1 MHAPF
6 SVISISK
13 TQLKNIYLNTLLIK
27 YTDSQFGI
35 QVLLR
40 NSLPFSYRIF
50 DRNLLTCVRNTVSEP
65 HVTSLGDKFS
75 TAIFY
80 IIRKLLSSER
90 LSVSLLFP
98 SPPPGFNVFPGQ
110 FPYRSNYFY
119 STYLGNLANTTLSA
133 YTLWNIA
140 QILSSCKWYISRL
153 IYQTFVDPLK

>member
-1 MHAPF
+1 MHPPL

-13 TQLKNIYLNTLLIK
+13 TQLKNIYLNILLIK

-40 NSLPFSYRIF
+40 NSFPCSYSIF
-50 DRNLLTCVRNTVSEP
+50 DRNLLAYVRNTVSEP
-65 HVTSLGDKFS
+65 HVISLGDKFS
-75 TAIFY
+75 TETFY
-80 IIRKLLSSER
+80 IIRKLLSSEI
-90 LSVSLLFP
+90 LSVTLLFP

-110 FPYRSNYFY
+110 FPYSSNCFY

-140 QILSSCKWYISRL
+140 QILPSCKWYISWVT
-153 IYQTFVDPLK
+153 YQTCIDPLK